1 MRRLVCAFV
10 VPKSPKTGFLAARP
24 ILVWYY
30 QTHQHGIAWGQI
42 WYAWSICR
50 VKWLLPSFKF
60 LIIATNQLVVAAKR
74 QLWGLVAITIRG
86 FVLYY
91 SSAVRR
97 PDFHSEADLTKNLI
111 LPLENVLWS
120 FLTIKNT
127 TRACSRWGAIANPHA
142 KVFDP
147 PAPHSPTLGH
157 DLGNR
162 MKILF
167 NMFSFFYLWEHTQ
180 SLV

>member
-1 MRRLVCAFV
+1 MILSIKWTTKAPIRLRICAGWSAPLLFPNHRRQVF
-10 VPKSPKTGFLAARP
+10 STARP

-50 VKWLLPSFKF
+50 VKWLLPSFKL
-60 LIIATNQLVVAAKR
+60 LIIATNQWVVAAKR

-111 LPLENVLWS
+111 LPLKIVLWS
-120 FLTIKNT
+120 FLTIKKYN
-127 TRACSRWGAIANPHA
+127 
-142 KVFDP
+142 
-147 PAPHSPTLGH
+147 
-157 DLGNR
+157 
-162 MKILF
+162 
-167 NMFSFFYLWEHTQ
+167 
-180 SLV
+180 